1 MAELV
6 DAADSK
12 SASSDRV
19 PVQVR
24 MGAPIKK
31 YPQFMWFFFDN
42 FMIYYYWIARS
53 EIMDFVTLKED
64 EFLEYSQNS
73 PITSFFQQPLWAKV
87 KEDNGWKHYFVGLK
101 DNGKIVAATLLLS
114 KSIKFFKTMFYA
126 PRGFLLDYDNFQLLE
141 EFTSGIKKFLKDKNA
156 LFLKINPYIDYQ
168 KRTVDGEVIPDTKR
182 DDLMEELKKLG
193 FVHNGFYID
202 QDKKTDLEPRW
213 ISVLDLESINSI
225 DDAYKNM
232 RSSTKWRINNSR
244 KNALEIVEAD
254 SDNLFEFK
262 DLMKHTA
269 ERREFVDRPL
279 SYYQNMFKILNDKN
293 LVKVLLVKI
302 NFKKLLE
309 ISKENLEDTLR
320 KKNDLKD
327 NARREKQ
334 LKELNLEQER
344 FESKIKTLE
353 ESINEYGEEKIIA
366 GGWYMLYGREV
377 NYLFGASY
385 KQFMKY
391 NSQYLLQ
398 YEMIDYAIKKGYKA
412 FNFYGI
418 DGNFDEKSK
427 GYGLFDFKRGFNAC
441 VHELVGEFD
450 LVIDK
455 PRYKLYK
462 ISFSLYKK
470 IKGIIKR

>member
-1 MAELV
+1 ME
-6 DAADSK
+6 
-12 SASSDRV
+12 
-19 PVQVR
+19 
-24 MGAPIKK
+24 
-31 YPQFMWFFFDN
+31 
-42 FMIYYYWIARS
+42 
-53 EIMDFVTLKED
+53 FVTLSEK
-64 EFLEYSQNS
+64 EFLKYSEEC
-73 PITSFFQQPLWAKV
+73 PITSFFQQPLWGKV
-87 KEDNGWKHYFVGLK
+87 KEDNGWNHYYVGLK
-101 DNGKIVAATLLLS
+101 DKKKVVAATLLLS
-114 KSIKFFKTMFYA
+114 KKIKFFKNMFYA
-126 PRGFLLDYDNFQLLE
+126 PRGFLLDYSNYEILR
-141 EFTSGIKKFLKDKNA
+141 EFTKGIKEFLKDKNA

-168 KRTVDGEVIPDTKR
+168 ERTVDGEVVPDTKK
-182 DDLMEELKKLG
+182 DELMNEFKKLG

-213 ISVLDLESINSI
+213 ISVLDLEDIESI

-232 RSSTKWRINNSR
+232 RSSTKWRINNSK
-244 KNALEIVEAD
+244 KNSLEIIEAD

-262 DLMKHTA
+262 NLMKHTA

-279 SYYQNMFKILNDKN
+279 SYYQNMFKILKKEDM
-293 LVKVLLVKI
+293 VKVLLVKI

-309 ISKENLEDTLR
+309 ASKNNLEET
-320 KKNDLKD
+320 KKKKTELKD

-344 FESKIKTLE
+344 FEKKIQVLE
-353 ESINEYGEEKIIA
+353 DTIKEYGESKIIA

-398 YEMIDYAIKKGYKA
+398 YEMIDYAIKNGYKA

-455 PRYKLYK
+455 GRYKLYRT
-462 ISFSLYKK
+462 SFALYRK
-470 IKGIIKR
+470 IKNLFK